1 MLGVPVG
8 KVGLGHPV
16 GHPGHREDALRRR
29 RAVPADAKAVII
41 SPSIVGDRFVQ
52 LTPAYTGGQVLAD
65 GATLD
70 QDHTAVPLELDQI
83 YSSLDDLT
91 VALGPNGANSK
102 GALTDLLETTARNF
116 GGQGK
121 KFHQTIEDFGK
132 LSGTLADNKDQLFG
146 SVRQLEGFVRTLA
159 RNDHTVRDFNKT
171 LAQVSGMLEG
181 ERGDLAS
188 SLHNL
193 GTAMKQVSGF
203 VRDNREIL
211 GKNIAGLDDV
221 TQILVKQRA
230 ALAETLRNAPL
241 ALNNLALTYNPQAR
255 HPRHARQPRR
265 DRPPDHLRPGT
276 FLCGILNQANQ
287 GGQSCDVIR
296 QILGKN
302 RARGP
307 ERRLHP
313 AYGRRTARTRPSGD
327 SWRPADDPSAS
338 RRPPAAWQGRRRPR
352 RHGAGADRLL
362 VRPLQAPAPR
372 RHRRRRQPDHD
383 HRAVPRRPRPRA
395 PVDGQG
401 QRRDRRQDHR
411 RPPAGLP
418 RAGHDAAAQRHVAAR
433 QRRRHHP
440 ADEPAR

>member
-1 MLGVPVG
+1 VRVLGVPVG
-8 KVGLGHPV
+8 KVDSVTPSGTQVVVTMHY
-16 GHPGHREDALRRR
+16 DAD
-29 RAVPADAKAVII
+29 VQIPAGAKAVII

-52 LTPAYTGGQVLAD
+52 LTPAYSGGQVLAD

-83 YSSLDDLT
+83 YESLDDLT
-91 VALGPNGANSK
+91 VALGPSGANEK

-181 ERGDLAS
+181 ERGDLAA
-188 SLHNL
+188 SLRNL
-193 GTAMKQVSGF
+193 GTAMKQVSSF
-203 VRDNREIL
+203 VRENREVL

-241 ALNNLALTYNPQAR
+241 ALNNLALAYNPQAGTLDTR
-255 HPRHARQPRR
+255 ANLGEIGNQITS
-265 DRPPDHLRPGT
+265 DPGT

-287 GGQSCDVIR
+287 GGQSCDLVR
-296 QILGKN
+296 QLLGNN
-302 RARGP
+302 RPGALG
-307 ERRLHP
+307 HGS
-313 AYGRRTARTRPSGD
+313 ARRTTNDRT
-327 SWRPADDPSAS
+327 DPTLGGLVEA
-338 RRPPAAWQGRRRPR
+338 GR
-352 RHGAGADRLL
+352 
-362 VRPLQAPAPR
+362 
-372 RHRRRRQPDHD
+372 
-383 HRAVPRRPRPRA
+383 
-395 PVDGQG
+395 
-401 QRRDRRQDHR
+401 
-411 RPPAGLP
+411 
-418 RAGHDAAAQRHVAAR
+418 
-433 QRRRHHP
+433 
-440 ADEPAR
+440 